1 MGAPSNT
8 NPPPDEQ
15 RAHLANCRVIAVV
28 GLSPHPHRDSHR
40 VAAYLQAVGYHI
52 VPIHPRVAE
61 QGGTVLGEKAYASLT
76 DAARDLTI
84 DLVDVFRRSEDVPPV
99 VDEAIAIGAR
109 GLWLQRDIVHDEAAA
124 RARAAGL
131 WVVQDRC
138 LMVDH
143 RWLMRGH

>member
-61 QGGTVLGEKAYASLT
+61 QGGTVLGEKAYATLT
-76 DAARDLTI
+76 EAAEHTRI
-84 DLVDVFRRSEDVPPV
+84 DLVNVFRNSEDVPPV
-99 VDEAIAIGAR
+99 VDEAMAIGAPA
-109 GLWLQRDIVHDEAAA
+109 LWLQLGIAHEEAAA
-124 RARAAGL
+124 KARAAGL
-131 WVVQDRC
+131 RVVQNKC
-138 LMVDH
+138 LKVEH
-143 RWLMRGH
+143 ARRT